1 MPPTAAQP
9 DARVPAA
16 SVTTVAATRT
26 VAAGDDRTPRPVD
39 DAAAD
44 GSVAEQKP
52 IVRTLQPRGGNDASN
67 RPVDIMDLPKTP

>member
-9 DARVPAA
+9 DARPPVSA
-16 SVTTVAATRT
+16 TTVAASRS

-44 GSVAEQKP
+44 GNAVERKA
-52 IVRTLQPRGGNDASN
+52 IVGTLQPRSGNDASN
-67 RPVDIMDLPKTP
+67 RPVDILDLPKTP

>member
-9 DARVPAA
+9 DSRVPAA
-16 SVTTVAATRT
+16 SVTNVAATRT
-26 VAAGDDRTPRPVD
+26 VAAGDDRMPRPVD

-44 GSVAEQKP
+44 GSGAGRKP
-52 IVRTLQPRGGNDASN
+52 IVRTLQPRGSDDASN